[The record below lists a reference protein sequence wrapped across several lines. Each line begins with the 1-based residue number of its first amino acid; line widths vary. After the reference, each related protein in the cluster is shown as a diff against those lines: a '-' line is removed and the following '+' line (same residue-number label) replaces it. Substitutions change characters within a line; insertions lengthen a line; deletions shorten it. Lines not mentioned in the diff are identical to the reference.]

1 MATPTNSW
9 PVPSPHMVAQPAG
22 VEEFGVQTRPMGLK
36 VQYTFDR
43 DSQVNCLARWPHLLQ
58 IQTIPLDERT
68 TIGVVDLRTCLQAVA
83 QSSPE
88 IINHEE
94 NDYSV
99 YAYDFS
105 EPDVP
110 LVGQGM
116 LSWGLDPNN
125 EVSQQQMVPG
135 RVTRNLLAL
144 LSSGSR
150 ETLEVKLKLAV
161 VSRVPP
167 RADFSG
173 LEGFNLSKS
182 SQMPVDDNSEWNSF
196 VQSSQ
201 MFGHNTNMG
210 HNSNVGPMP
219 PAGLPPVS
227 IHNHHHHNHFN
238 GSINDPRPMEMRSDS
253 APPYMN
259 RPSSIPPLE
268 PRPSAPTP
276 SSMHGLHSVAT
287 VPDPP
292 RTHTPIESAP
302 SPLPQPQPT
311 ETVTEPH
318 PQPQSRPSR
327 PSSRASTKKARPS
340 TGRPRGRPRKQA
352 AEGNTSA
359 AEEATD
365 GDEGPRRKRAKV
377 IRAEYT
383 AVAPFGSAPDSLR
396 VAASTSGSLR
406 NMRPVGAGNDAPTP
420 SHLQDVPRAPTP
432 VPDGALLQQQQRR
445 RAMGPKARSE
455 SIGME
460 NIPVFQPRQNQ
471 PQMHEMSQDARSP
484 VESIGQSPYQGYSP
498 EDSTGDLG
506 SSPPV
511 PRTATYLR
519 SSPPASSPILPP
531 MPMRQVDSGF
541 MSGGLDDFF
550 DDDDMMPD
558 LPPSHMQELSRP
570 MPNQMRVAQ
579 TVPVPMTSKPNSR
592 KNSRALSQPQEVTF
606 QEVTPG
612 PPELLP
618 TKSLFNPAGRVKT
631 LNRPTPP
638 PTTYRPSPPPTSDQ
652 PTERAVPPPSDRPAP
667 KKRNARSLKRSHTA
681 PNPVV
686 SEQEVSAQA
695 QPAPQ
700 HQHIDPIQETTLPPH
715 LEQSS
720 ARTNGVA
727 VVAVDPNGHRIGNE
741 FARAPEAANSPREVS
756 VPAAPMPVIESQ
768 EVVEPTFEHQPL
780 PPTSRPPSRPASQGP
795 GVPSVPASDFGNEP
809 MLTLPQPFMSEAT
822 CPPSD
827 FDAPRYSKNLVKK
840 QTIKE
845 RLESAILRGESPPF
859 CNNCGAIETPT
870 WRKIWIQ
877 EHKGIPPF
885 YEFSDKPGF
894 VTMIDILERD
904 SEGQPA
910 AYRLVKKNLG
920 AKDDKKVWIETLLCN
935 PCGIWLAKFRNH
947 RPPDRWEKDAARLN
961 QSRKRREGKGK
972 KKSRAKGDGAMNPTS
987 EAYFT
992 TDPAGPLDHES
1003 PEENIPESIPENGTL
1018 PETQN
1023 TTTTDDKL
1031 LNLRGS
1037 PKQRLPGS
1045 THSRGSG
1052 TADSPIAV
1060 EDDLGSTRRLL
1071 FPSPRKDVMPRVL
1084 GELSANATHTA
1095 NHSQVVK
1102 SASSGK
1108 ENHGGIP
1115 ARAGTPVNGADELD
1129 QELFGT
1135 PPRCPSTPPSNSA
1148 AAGVFKTPTRPTPSH
1163 RPITRSVSRSMR
1175 SIRSIAKSPSQVF
1188 ASMQRTPRSGS
1199 VHGLLVPPSSS
1210 SRRRS
1215 PRHATT
1221 QAHFVHDDDIHHP
1234 ESPFTANLAQLLSE
1248 ANNFTTG
1255 SSAHGLPEL
1264 DLDEA
1269 ALAQQLMDSTSVM
1282 NFDSLLGT
1290 ELAMPPSSPP
1300 STRHRGGRRQLGV
1313 EFGAPLGENTWAG
1326 PNGTGEGDN

>member
-9 PVPSPHMVAQPAG
+9 PAPSHHVVAQPAG
-22 VEEFGVQTRPMGLK
+22 VEDFGVQTRPMGLK

-43 DSQVNCLARWPHLLQ
+43 ESQVNCLARWPHLLH
-58 IQTIPLDERT
+58 IQTIPLNERT

-88 IINHEE
+88 IVNQEE

-125 EVSQQQMVPG
+125 ESSQQQLVPG

-150 ETLEVKLKLAV
+150 ETLEVKLKLTV
-161 VSRVPP
+161 VTKLPP
-167 RADFSG
+167 RPDFSA

-182 SQMPVDDNSEWNSF
+182 SQLPVDDNSEWNSF

-201 MFGHNTNMG
+201 MFGHNA
-210 HNSNVGPMP
+210 NVGPVP
-219 PAGLPPVS
+219 SPALPPPQVQNHTYH
-227 IHNHHHHNHFN
+227 HNHHSHHFN
-238 GSINDPRPMEMRSDS
+238 PSMHEPRPIEMRSDS
-253 APPYMN
+253 APPYTN
-259 RPSSIPPLE
+259 RPSSIPPPE
-268 PRPSAPTP
+268 PQPAAPTP
-276 SSMHGLHSVAT
+276 PAIHGLPSLAT
-287 VPDPP
+287 VPDAP
-292 RTHTPIESAP
+292 RTHSPVQSAP
-302 SPLPQPQPT
+302 SPVPQPQPT
-311 ETVTEPH
+311 EVATETQ
-318 PQPQSRPSR
+318 PQPRLSR
-327 PSSRASTKKARPS
+327 PSSRTSTRSRRQRPS
-340 TGRPRGRPRKQA
+340 TGRPRGRPRKQG

-365 GDEGPRRKRAKV
+365 GDEGPRKKRAKV
-377 IRAEYT
+377 IRADYT
-383 AVAPFGSAPDSLR
+383 VVAPFGSAPDSLR

-406 NMRPVGAGNDAPTP
+406 TLRPIGAGNDAPTP

-432 VPDGALLQQQQRR
+432 VPDSALLQQQQRR
-445 RAMGPKARSE
+445 RVVGHKARSE

-460 NIPVFQPRQNQ
+460 NIPAFQHRQLQ
-471 PQMHEMSQDARSP
+471 PPMHEMSQDARSP
-484 VESIGQSPYQGYSP
+484 VESIGQSPDQGYSP
-498 EDSTGDLG
+498 EDSVGDLG

-511 PRTATYLR
+511 PRTTTYLR

-531 MPMRQVDSGF
+531 MPMRHVDSGF

-550 DDDDMMPD
+550 DEDDMMPD
-558 LPPSHMQELSRP
+558 LPPAQIQELPGP
-570 MPNQMRVAQ
+570 MPNQMRIAQ
-579 TVPVPMTSKPNSR
+579 PVPVPVTSKPSGR
-592 KNSRALSQPQEVTF
+592 KNSRARALSQQQEVTF
-606 QEVTPG
+606 QEVNPG

-638 PTTYRPSPPPTSDQ
+638 PPSDQ
-652 PTERAVPPPSDRPAP
+652 PAERPTPPLPLDQPMP

-686 SEQEVSAQA
+686 LEQEVLV
-695 QPAPQ
+695 QPQLATQ
-700 HQHIDPIQETTLPPH
+700 HHEIDPTQEPALPPH
-715 LEQSS
+715 IEQPC
-720 ARTNGVA
+720 ARTSGVVRPA
-727 VVAVDPNGHRIGNE
+727 VNTDGHRMGNG
-741 FARAPEAANSPREVS
+741 FARASEPAQSPREVS
-756 VPAAPMPVIESQ
+756 VPAAPMSVIESH
-768 EVVEPTFEHQPL
+768 EVIEPAFEQQPL
-780 PPTSRPPSRPASQGP
+780 PATSRPPSRPASQGP
-795 GVPSVPASDFGNEP
+795 EAPTVPVSDLGNEP
-809 MLTLPQPFMSEAT
+809 ILTLPQSFMSEAT

-877 EHKGIPPF
+877 EHKGVPPF
-885 YEFSDKPGF
+885 YEFSDKPGY

-910 AYRLVKKNLG
+910 AYRLVKKGLG
-920 AKDDKKVWIETLLCN
+920 PKDDKKVWIETLLCN

-972 KKSRAKGDGAMNPTS
+972 KKSRTKSDGTMNPTS

-1003 PEENIPESIPENGTL
+1003 PEENIPESIPENGML
-1018 PETQN
+1018 PEN
-1023 TTTTDDKL
+1023 HGTTTTDDKL

-1071 FPSPRKDVMPRVL
+1071 FPSPRKDAMTRVL
-1084 GELSANATHTA
+1084 GELSANTTQTATHG
-1095 NHSQVVK
+1095 QVAK
-1102 SASSGK
+1102 SATSGK
-1108 ENHGGIP
+1108 ENQGTLP
-1115 ARAGTPVNGADELD
+1115 ARPGTSVNGADELD

-1135 PPRCPSTPPSNSA
+1135 PPRCPSTPPPSSA

-1175 SIRSIAKSPSQVF
+1175 SIRSIARSPSQVF
-1188 ASMQRTPRSGS
+1188 AHMQRTPRSGS
-1199 VHGLLVPPSSS
+1199 NHGLLAPPSSS
-1210 SRRRS
+1210 ARRRS
-1215 PRHATT
+1215 PRNVPA
-1221 QAHFVHDDDIHHP
+1221 QAHFVHDDDAHHL

-1255 SSAHGLPEL
+1255 SPAHGLPEINL
-1264 DLDEA
+1264 ENMSSLDEA
-1269 ALAQQLMDSTSVM
+1269 ALAQQLIDST
-1282 NFDSLLGT
+1282 NAIDFDNLLGT
-1290 ELAMPPSSPP
+1290 ELAMSPNSPP
-1300 STRHRGGRRQLGV
+1300 LTRHRGGRRQDGV
-1313 EFGAPLGENTWAG
+1313 EFGAPLSEDAWAE
-1326 PNGTGEGDN
+1326 PNGAGRGAN

>member
-9 PVPSPHMVAQPAG
+9 PAPSPHVVAQPAG

-43 DSQVNCLARWPHLLQ
+43 ESQVNCLARWPHLLH

-88 IINHEE
+88 IVNQDE

-125 EVSQQQMVPG
+125 EMSQQQVVPG

-150 ETLEVKLKLAV
+150 ETLEVKLKLTV
-161 VSRVPP
+161 VARLPP
-167 RADFSG
+167 RPDFSG
-173 LEGFNLSKS
+173 LESFNLSKS
-182 SQMPVDDNSEWNSF
+182 SHIPVDDSSEWNSF

-201 MFGHNTNMG
+201 MFGHNA
-210 HNSNVGPMP
+210 NVGPL
-219 PAGLPPVS
+219 PAPALPPTQVQ
-227 IHNHHHHNHFN
+227 NHTHHHNHHFN
-238 GSINDPRPMEMRSDS
+238 TSMNEPRPMDMRSDS
-253 APPYMN
+253 APPYLN
-259 RPSSIPPLE
+259 RPSSIPPPE
-268 PRPSAPTP
+268 PQPAAPTP
-276 SSMHGLHSVAT
+276 PANHGLPSVAT

-292 RTHTPIESAP
+292 RTHTPIQSAP
-302 SPLPQPQPT
+302 SPIPQPQPT
-311 ETVTEPH
+311 EVITE

-327 PSSRASTKKARPS
+327 PSSRSSTRRTRPS

-352 AEGNTSA
+352 VEGNTSA

-365 GDEGPRRKRAKV
+365 GDEGPRKKRAKV
-377 IRAEYT
+377 IRADYS
-383 AVAPFGSAPDSLR
+383 AVAPFGAAPDSLR

-406 NMRPVGAGNDAPTP
+406 TMRPVGAGNDAPTP
-420 SHLQDVPRAPTP
+420 NHLQDVPRAPTP
-432 VPDGALLQQQQRR
+432 VPDGAFLQQQQRR
-445 RAMGPKARSE
+445 RAVTHKARSE

-471 PQMHEMSQDARSP
+471 PLMHEMSQDARSP
-484 VESIGQSPYQGYSP
+484 VESIGQSPDQGYSP
-498 EDSTGDLG
+498 EDSAGDLG

-511 PRTATYLR
+511 PRTTAYIR
-519 SSPPASSPILPP
+519 SSPPASSPVLPP
-531 MPMRQVDSGF
+531 MPMRHVDSGF

-550 DDDDMMPD
+550 DEDDMMPD
-558 LPPSHMQELSRP
+558 LPPPQMQQLPGPMSDHIRIARP
-570 MPNQMRVAQ
+570 
-579 TVPVPMTSKPNSR
+579 VPVPMASKPSSR
-592 KNSRALSQPQEVTF
+592 KNSRRPSQQQEVTF

-618 TKSLFNPAGRVKT
+618 TKSLFNPAGRVKS

-638 PTTYRPSPPPTSDQ
+638 PPTNQPTPPPPAER
-652 PTERAVPPPSDRPAP
+652 PTPPLPSKQPAP

-686 SEQEVSAQA
+686 SEQEAPVQA
-695 QPAPQ
+695 QPATQQ
-700 HQHIDPIQETTLPPH
+700 HEVEMTQEPALPTLPPH
-715 LEQSS
+715 FEQPS
-720 ARTNGVA
+720 ARTNGA
-727 VVAVDPNGHRIGNE
+727 MRAATESDGQHMGNGFVRSSE
-741 FARAPEAANSPREVS
+741 PAQASREVS
-756 VPAAPMPVIESQ
+756 APAAPMPVEERH
-768 EVVEPTFEHQPL
+768 EVVEPTFEQQPL

-795 GVPSVPASDFGNEP
+795 GVPTVPASDPGNEP
-809 MLTLPQPFMSEAT
+809 MLTLPQSFMSEAA

-827 FDAPRYSKNLVKK
+827 FDGPRYSKNLVKK

-845 RLESAILRGESPPF
+845 RLESAILKGESPPF

-920 AKDDKKVWIETLLCN
+920 ATDDKKAWIETLLCN

-947 RPPDRWEKDAARLN
+947 RPPDRWDKDAARLN
-961 QSRKRREGKGK
+961 QNRKRREGKGK
-972 KKSRAKGDGAMNPTS
+972 KKSRAKSDGPMNPTS

-1003 PEENIPESIPENGTL
+1003 PEENFPESIPEDGTL
-1018 PETQN
+1018 PGRDI

-1031 LNLRGS
+1031 LNLRSS

-1071 FPSPRKDVMPRVL
+1071 FPSPRKDAMPKVL
-1084 GELSANATHTA
+1084 GELSANATQPATHG
-1095 NHSQVVK
+1095 QVAK
-1102 SASSGK
+1102 SAASGK
-1108 ENHGGIP
+1108 ENHDAPP
-1115 ARAGTPVNGADELD
+1115 ARSGTPVHGGDELD

-1135 PPRCPSTPPSNSA
+1135 PPRCPSTPPPNSA

-1175 SIRSIAKSPSQVF
+1175 SIRSVAKSPSQVF
-1188 ASMQRTPRSGS
+1188 AHMQRTPRSGPNY
-1199 VHGLLVPPSSS
+1199 GLLVPPSSS
-1210 SRRRS
+1210 ARRRS
-1215 PRHATT
+1215 PRNAHSHA
-1221 QAHFVHDDDIHHP
+1221 HIMHDDDVHHL

-1255 SSAHGLPEL
+1255 SSAHGLPEIDL
-1264 DLDEA
+1264 DNLQGLDEA
-1269 ALAQQLMDSTSVM
+1269 ALAQQLIDST
-1282 NFDSLLGT
+1282 NAIDFDSLLGT

-1300 STRHRGGRRQLGV
+1300 STRHRGGRRQGGV
-1313 EFGAPLGENTWAG
+1313 EFGAPLSENMWAEL
-1326 PNGTGEGDN
+1326 NGAGRGSN